1 MLDRLTETTHEDF
14 RDFVAARLHAPNGTG
29 PRSDYDL
36 NPGMRAD
43 APETLTAAAV
53 LVPLVMHPA
62 GATLLLTQRTDHLHD
77 HASQVSFPGGRIE
90 ESDADAVA
98 AALRET
104 EEEVGLDRRHVDLI
118 GRLGVH
124 DTGTGYRVLPVVG
137 LVVPPFDLTLE
148 PTEVEEVFEVP
159 LDFVMEPVNHGVE
172 TRLHRGKEREFPI
185 LPWGDYFIWGLT
197 ARLLRELS
205 MVLKG

>member
-1 MLDRLTETTHEDF
+1 MT
-14 RDFVAARLHAPNGTG
+14 P
-29 PRSDYDL
+29 
-36 NPGMRAD
+36 
-43 APETLTAAAV
+43 AAV
-53 LVPLVMHPA
+53 LVPLVDHP
-62 GATLLLTQRTDHLHD
+62 GGMTVLLTQRTRHMNS
-77 HASQVSFPGGRIE
+77 HAGQISFPGGRREPGDPSPE
-90 ESDADAVA
+90 ET
-98 AALRET
+98 ALRET